1 MLHQSPQLWTYPDE
15 LMSLEEHEPLRLRA
29 GAGDTLYRNK
39 KKGNIA
45 VDFPNKAWRSPNHPK
60 GLASEDSGEAL
71 DEEDEA
77 WLETVN
83 MHAAAAGQH

>member
-1 MLHQSPQLWTYPDE
+1 M
-15 LMSLEEHEPLRLRA
+15 RLRA

-45 VDFPNKAWRSPNHPK
+45 VDFPNKAWRSPNNPK
-60 GLASEDSGEAL
+60 EFAGKDSEEAL
-71 DEEDEA
+71 DEEDEV